1 VEVIHVPPRRRK
13 KVTRQTLIGEGGVA
27 IIARRVNEMGYLY
40 HDRRVD
46 HGIDGE
52 IELVAPNGDA
62 LNLVVMVQS
71 KASNQPHAY
80 ETADR
85 FRWTADQAD
94 LDYWLSGNAPVI
106 VVLSRPADD
115 LAWWF
120 DVRAEFNDP
129 RRRAERTVT
138 ISKDRQ
144 SFDKSAAAAIMRI
157 GMPRD
162 SGIFLASPPKSEV
175 LTTNLLPIEDWPRTL
190 FIAPAAV
197 ADYAEGWERLKEA
210 PGHAAGWILHDGMI
224 ISFGDL
230 GTSSLRALCH
240 GGVECH
246 DSTDWANSHDDD
258 TAHQF
263 ADLLRRTLVSDR
275 GRDVRWHQAR
285 HHLHFRSTGN
295 LKPRVVGRGNGKRG
309 RTVFA
314 PHYSKTE
321 PGRLSYYHHAALK
334 PRFRRIDG
342 IWFCQLSV
350 DYCFTHDGQS
360 ESSFAD
366 SLLAGIK
373 RLERHPSVIGWTR
386 MWEAYLQGD
395 LLTADSLLTFGSLL
409 TFPVD
414 RGIDDAW
421 WGPAPG
427 TSAGDDVPE
436 ARADANAAIAL
447 DGAGIDDDDLLSLL
461 TEPSGPVSFPG
472 KPARRTQRRA
482 PKRSAPADS
491 LSKRSSR

>member
-1 VEVIHVPPRRRK
+1 VIALPSRRRK
-13 KVTRQTLIGEGGVA
+13 KVTRQTLIGEGGIA

-52 IELVAPNGDA
+52 IELVDPNGDA

-71 KASNQPHAY
+71 KASTRPGAF
-80 ETADR
+80 ETTDS
-85 FRWTADQAD
+85 FQWTADPAD

-120 DVRAEFNDP
+120 DVRAEFGDP

-138 ISKDRQ
+138 ISKRNH

-162 SGIFLASPPKSEV
+162 SGIFLASPPKREL
-175 LTTNLLPIEDWPRTL
+175 LTSNLLPIEAWPDTL

-197 ADYAEGWERLKEA
+197 ADYAEGWERLKKTRD
-210 PGHAAGWILHDGMI
+210 HAAGWILHDGLV

-230 GTSSLRALCH
+230 RTSPLQALCD
-240 GGVECH
+240 GGVERH
-246 DSTDWANSHDDD
+246 ESADWATSDDD
-258 TAHQF
+258 KTVYQF

-275 GRDVRWHQAR
+275 GRDVQWHQAR
-285 HHLHFRSTGN
+285 HHVHFRATDN
-295 LKPRVVGRGNGKRG
+295 RKRRVVGRGNGKRG
-309 RTVFA
+309 RTVFG

-321 PGRLSYYHHAALK
+321 PERVSYYHHAALS

-342 IWFCQLSV
+342 AWFCLLGV
-350 DYCFTHDGQS
+350 DYCFTRDGKN
-360 ESSFAD
+360 EASFSD

-373 RLERHPSVIGWTR
+373 RLERHPAVIGWTR
-386 MWEAYLQGD
+386 MWEGYLQGD
-395 LLTADSLLTFGSLL
+395 LLTGDSLLTFGSLL
-409 TFPVD
+409 TFEVH

-421 WGPAPG
+421 WGPAPAG
-427 TSAGDDVPE
+427 SADDDIPE
-436 ARADANAAIAL
+436 AVTNADL
-447 DGAGIDDDDLLSLL
+447 DRSLDYAGVDEDDLLSLL
-461 TEPSGPVSFPG
+461 AETPG
-472 KPARRTQRRA
+472 LARSPARQPVRSHQRA
-482 PKRSAPADS
+482 SKTPPRSG
-491 LSKRSSR
+491 SSSVGSSD